1 MTTQQLVFYSY
12 DRCSTCRNAEKALQ
26 QSGVPYEKRPLVEA
40 TPSAE
45 TFLRW
50 MQANDVPLKRWINT
64 SGQSYRA
71 LREER
76 GKEAVD
82 ALTRE
87 ELAALL
93 AKEGMLVKRP
103 LLVDGDRV
111 VIGFDREAYAALERS
126 SHGAKRSVR
135 PRPSGPPPTP

>member
-1 MTTQQLVFYSY
+1 
-12 DRCSTCRNAEKALQ
+12 AEKALQ
-26 QSGVPYEKRPLVEA
+26 ASGVAYEKVPLVEA

-50 MQANDVPLKRWINT
+50 MRANDVPLKRWINT

-71 LREER
+71 LRKER
-76 GKEAVD
+76 GPEAVG
-82 ALTRE
+82 ALGQE

-93 AKEGMLVKRP
+93 AADGMLVKRP

-111 VIGFDREAYAALERS
+111 IIGFDRDAYAAL
-126 SHGAKRSVR
+126 G
-135 PRPSGPPPTP
+135 